1 MIAPLP
7 DTIMVMLDMPDF
19 EVSRADELFS
29 VNEAMSSE
37 ERFIWNRKKTHQVGL
52 VFFTDS
58 EHTAPLCLTEWLY
71 AAH

>member
-19 EVSRADELFS
+19 EASRADELFS

-37 ERFIWNRKKTHQVGL
+37 ERFIWNRKKTRQVGL
-52 VFFTDS
+52 VFFYS

>member
-19 EVSRADELFS
+19 EASRADELFL

-37 ERFIWNRKKTHQVGL
+37 ERFI
-52 VFFTDS
+52 
-58 EHTAPLCLTEWLY
+58 
-71 AAH
+71 